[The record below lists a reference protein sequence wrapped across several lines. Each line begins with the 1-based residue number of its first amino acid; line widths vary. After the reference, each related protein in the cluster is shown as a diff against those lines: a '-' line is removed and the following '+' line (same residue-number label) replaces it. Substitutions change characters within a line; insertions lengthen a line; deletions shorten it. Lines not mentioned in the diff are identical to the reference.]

1 MLQSL
6 HKERIQLIDTDST
19 IHESTLMKL
28 SALLLFAVLNL
39 LIPQTSTFTILGS
52 VRNQAGQPV
61 TNVRISVTD
70 ENFQPIRTIFV
81 DSSGKFTIRGLG
93 QGKFSFRVET
103 TGTPYEEQVQQL
115 DLQSLRLRGGNET
128 YPLDIVLKFKR
139 GNEPLGSGGAVFI
152 QDVPK
157 AARTEYERAVNHLK
171 GKKTDK
177 VIASLK
183 KAIEIFPDYYHALEL
198 LGSEYVKSDQYEVAI
213 PLLTRALEI
222 NRRGAK
228 SAYALGVASLK
239 LNRMD
244 DAIEWLEKSDHLDPI
259 NANTQMM
266 LGLAYG
272 NNGSFDKSEASF
284 KKALNFGG
292 AAAAEARLYL
302 AGLYNRQDRYRA
314 AWQELEIYLKEAK
327 DIKDRSQI
335 KSMIEK
341 LKEKE
346 TSKQNEPQSEA
357 RPTSSLPTNSAP
369 SSGGVSN
376 ADISTV
382 SANTSTPSETLPEK
396 LNGRT
401 RENMPVPTLTPEI
414 QGLLDKSAIN
424 GGVMHKQLL
433 DYTYQLKKTRRILN
447 ERGQST
453 HTQEELFEAYPV
465 KGEHVLILLSR
476 DGVPSLKLSDDRK
489 RASKQLEEAENN
501 RAVDQKSRDSRDSS
515 TGDYVSAGIS
525 GIYNGKPAHIS
536 VSISAFLR
544 YCEFYSPRFEKMG
557 DRMMVALSFRP
568 RYTADIPKSYSYIN
582 KLTGT
587 IWIDQSDKI
596 VARLEGWTQTEG
608 AFGLAQAVAPS
619 DKASLIYQQDR
630 LPDGSWFP
638 QLIRLN
644 ADGRSDLFDG
654 LNWDVVF
661 EFSNYQRFSTTATD
675 KTIDPSRKTP

>member
-1 MLQSL
+1 
-6 HKERIQLIDTDST
+6 
-19 IHESTLMKL
+19 MKL
-28 SALLLFAVLNL
+28 SALLLFAALNL
-39 LIPQTSTFTILGS
+39 LIPQRSTFTILGS
-52 VRNQAGQPV
+52 VRNQAGQAV

-81 DSSGKFTIRGLG
+81 DSSGRFTIRGLG
-93 QGKFSFRVET
+93 QGRFSFRIET
-103 TGTPYEEQVQQL
+103 TGTPYEEQVQLL
-115 DLQSLRLRGGNET
+115 DLQSIRLRGGNET
-128 YPLDIVLKFKR
+128 HPLDIILKFKK
-139 GNEPLGSGGAVFI
+139 GNEPLGSGRVVFI

-157 AARTEYERAVNHLK
+157 AARSEYERAVNHLK

-183 KAIEIFPDYYHALEL
+183 KAIEIFPDYYDALEL
-198 LGSEYVKSDQYEVAI
+198 LGSEYVKSDQYDVAI
-213 PLLTRALEI
+213 PLLIHAFEI

-244 DAIEWLEKSDHLDPI
+244 DAIEWLERSDQLDPI

-272 NNGSFDKSEASF
+272 NKGSFDKSEASF

-292 AAAAEARLYL
+292 SAATEAHLYL
-302 AGLYNRQDRYRA
+302 AGLYNKQERYQA
-314 AWQELEIYLKEAK
+314 ARQELEIYLKEEK
-327 DIKDRSQI
+327 KIKDPSQI
-335 KSMIEK
+335 KAMIEK

-346 TSKQNEPQSEA
+346 TRKQIEPQSEA
-357 RPTSSLPTNSAP
+357 KLTSPLPTNSAP
-369 SSGGVSN
+369 SSGGVIN
-376 ADISTV
+376 NDIPTV
-382 SANTSTPSETLPEK
+382 SPNTGTLTETLPRQ
-396 LNGRT
+396 LNAGT
-401 RENMPVPTLTPEI
+401 GENVPVPKLTPEI
-414 QGLLDKSAIN
+414 QELLDKSAIN
-424 GGVMHKQLL
+424 GGVLHKQLL

-489 RASKQLEEAENN
+489 RAAKQLEEAENK
-501 RAVDQKSRDSRDSS
+501 RIDQKSGDSTDGGA
-515 TGDYVSAGIS
+515 GDYVSAGIS

-536 VSISAFLR
+536 VSVAAFLR
-544 YCEFYSPRFEKMG
+544 YCEFYSPRFEKLE
-557 DRMMVALSFRP
+557 DRTMVILSFRP

-596 VARLEGWTQTEG
+596 VTRLEGWTQTEG
-608 AFGLAQAVAPS
+608 AFGLAQAIAPS

-630 LPDGSWFP
+630 LSDGSWFP

-644 ADGRSDLFDG
+644 ADGRPDLFDG

-661 EFSNYQRFSTTATD
+661 EFSNYQRFNTTATD
-675 KTIDPSRKTP
+675 KITDPSRKTP

>member
-1 MLQSL
+1 
-6 HKERIQLIDTDST
+6 
-19 IHESTLMKL
+19 MKL
-28 SALLLFAVLNL
+28 SALLLFAALNL
-39 LIPQTSTFTILGS
+39 LIPQSSTFTIVGS
-52 VRNQAGQPV
+52 VRNQSGQAV

-93 QGKFSFRVET
+93 QGRFSFRIET
-103 TGTPYEEQVQQL
+103 TGTPYEEQVQII
-115 DLQSLRLRGGNET
+115 DLQSIRLRGGNET
-128 YPLDIVLKFKR
+128 YPFDIILKFKK
-139 GNEPLGSGGAVFI
+139 GNEPLGSGGTVFI
-152 QDVPK
+152 QDIPK
-157 AARTEYERAVNHLK
+157 AARTEYERAVNQLK

-177 VIASLK
+177 VIPSLK
-183 KAIEIFPDYYHALEL
+183 KAIEIFPDYYDALEL
-198 LGSEYVKSDQYEVAI
+198 LGSEYVKSDQYEIAI
-213 PLLTRALEI
+213 PLLIHAFEI

-239 LNRMD
+239 LNRLD
-244 DAIEWLEKSDHLDPI
+244 DAIEWLERSDNLDPI

-272 NNGSFDKSEASF
+272 NKGSFDKSEASF

-292 AAAAEARLYL
+292 AAAVEARLYL
-302 AGLYNRQDRYRA
+302 AGLYNRQERYRA
-314 AWQELEIYLKEAK
+314 ARQELEIYLKEEK
-327 DIKDRSQI
+327 EIKDQSQI
-335 KSMIEK
+335 KAMIEK

-346 TSKQNEPQSEA
+346 TTKQNEPQSEA
-357 RPTSSLPTNSAP
+357 QLNSTLPSNSAP
-369 SSGGVSN
+369 SSGGVIN
-376 ADISTV
+376 TDISTV
-382 SANTSTPSETLPEK
+382 SANTGTPSETLPK
-396 LNGRT
+396 QPNGGT
-401 RENMPVPTLTPEI
+401 RDYMPVPTLTPEI
-414 QGLLDKSAIN
+414 QELLDKSTIN

-489 RASKQLEEAENN
+489 RAAKQLEEAENK
-501 RAVDQKSRDSRDSS
+501 RVDQKSGDS
-515 TGDYVSAGIS
+515 TGGGTGNYVSAGIS

-536 VSISAFLR
+536 VSVSAFLR

-557 DRMMVALSFRP
+557 DRMMIALSFRP
-568 RYTADIPKSYSYIN
+568 QYTADIPKSSSFIN

-587 IWIDQSDKI
+587 IWIDPSDKI

-608 AFGLAQAVAPS
+608 AFGLAQAIAPS
-619 DKASLIYQQDR
+619 DKASLIYQQHR
-630 LPDGSWFP
+630 LSDGSWFP

-661 EFSNYQRFSTTATD
+661 EFSSYQRFNSTATD
-675 KTIDPSRKTP
+675 KLVDPSRKTP